1 MGRRGIGGM
10 LVDGGSRASA
20 KIFLSRCKLWHSCSV
35 LQPLR
40 DHPRKMARRERGAH
54 ANSGICRICLF
65 LVGLRRAFLMKNME
79 IGNCKL

>member
-10 LVDGGSRASA
+10 LVDGGSRAASA

-40 DHPRKMARRERGAH
+40 DHPRKMARRERGEH
-54 ANSGICRICLF
+54 ANSGICRICPF
-65 LVGLRRAFLMKNME
+65 LVGLGRAFWMKNME
-79 IGNCKL
+79 IVNC

>member
-54 ANSGICRICLF
+54 ANSGICRICPFLDLLDEEYGDWQLQILILF
-65 LVGLRRAFLMKNME
+65 
-79 IGNCKL
+79 